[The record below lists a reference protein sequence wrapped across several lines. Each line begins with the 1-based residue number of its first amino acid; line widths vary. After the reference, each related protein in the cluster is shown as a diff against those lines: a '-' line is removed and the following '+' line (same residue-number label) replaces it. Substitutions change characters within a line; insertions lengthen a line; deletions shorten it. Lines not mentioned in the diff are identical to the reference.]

1 VKEDKESRRTRG
13 KEDDKDMMTR
23 RESDNELVRMV

>member
-1 VKEDKESRRTRG
+1 MKEDKESRRTRG
-13 KEDDKDMMTR
+13 KDDVKDMMTR